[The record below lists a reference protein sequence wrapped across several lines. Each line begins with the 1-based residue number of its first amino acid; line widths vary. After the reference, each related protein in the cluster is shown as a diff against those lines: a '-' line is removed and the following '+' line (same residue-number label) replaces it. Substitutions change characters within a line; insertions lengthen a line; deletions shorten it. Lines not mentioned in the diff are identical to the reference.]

1 MDSGLIHILITVLIF
16 SCFCVLLFMMLY
28 SGRPPHLSIEEEAAL
43 AGQIKSAAAFGRPL
57 TIQYVRLFVQL
68 YVKRRRAHY
77 RELGQHD
84 KAKGV
89 IGFPAQDDYPSM
101 TWYYGFM
108 KRNTE
113 IVLKRPRKLCS
124 SKTKVSAQE
133 VQLFG
138 ENLIHMLQALPP
150 ENVVNAD
157 ETCLR
162 NGFEMECVSTLPC
175 CCTLL
180 YCIVTV
186 F

>member
-1 MDSGLIHILITVLIF
+1 M
-16 SCFCVLLFMMLY
+16 
-28 SGRPPHLSIEEEAAL
+28 SIEEEAAL

-89 IGFPAQDDYPSM
+89 IGFPAQDDFPST

-108 KRNTE
+108 KRNPE

-162 NGFEMECVSTLPC
+162 NGFEMECVSRVLYPAAAHY
-175 CCTLL
+175 CTALL
-180 YCIVTV
+180 